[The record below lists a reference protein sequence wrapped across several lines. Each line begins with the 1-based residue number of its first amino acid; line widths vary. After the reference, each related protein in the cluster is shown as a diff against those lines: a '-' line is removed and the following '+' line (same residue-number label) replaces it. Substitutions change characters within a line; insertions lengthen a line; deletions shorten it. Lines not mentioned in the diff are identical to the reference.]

1 MSLRKQASSGM
12 IWTFSQQFGNQ
23 LITFV
28 VSIILARLL
37 LPEEFGLIGMII
49 VFIAIGQSLV
59 DSGMTQSLIRST
71 NIDQEDLSTVF
82 FFNLAASIII
92 YVIVYLVAPFIAE
105 FYDQE
110 VLTNLIRV
118 LCITFIISAFSAVQ
132 GARFSRNMDF
142 KTITVISIPSTI
154 LSGILGI
161 VLAYMGYGVWSLVWS
176 RISGTFLNTIQFWI
190 YSKWSPTFIF
200 KKEKLKEH
208 FNFGYKLTLS
218 SLLDT
223 IYNNIYLIV
232 IGKFF
237 AASSVGFYTRAQSL
251 QKLPVQ
257 NISKALNKVTYPLF
271 SQIKDDDIRL
281 KRVYKVIMQSVIF
294 VIAPILIFASVLA
307 VPTFRFLL
315 TEKWLPAVPFF
326 QILCIVGVLYPLN
339 SYNLNVLK
347 VKGRSDLFLK
357 LEVIKK
363 ILVTISI
370 VIAIQYGIYG
380 LLYSQVLLAIIGFF
394 INSQSASKFIQYSSW
409 EQLKDILPIIFLASV
424 AGGGIYFLDQNSP
437 LNQWPDILRII
448 IGGFVG
454 IIIYFP
460 LIYLYNK
467 HIILDLKKMIYN
479 K

>member
-23 LITFV
+23 IITFV

-37 LPEEFGLIGMII
+37 LPEQFGLIGMII
-49 VFIAIGQSLV
+49 VFIAVGQSLV

-71 NIDQEDLSTVF
+71 TIDQEDLSTVF
-82 FFNLAASIII
+82 FFNLAASIIVYIII
-92 YVIVYLVAPFIAE
+92 YLIAPFIAE

-110 VLTNLIRV
+110 MLTDLIRV
-118 LCITFIISAFSAVQ
+118 LCLTFIISAFAAVQ

-161 VLAYMGYGVWSLVWS
+161 VLAYTGFGVWSLVWS
-176 RISGTFLNTIQFWI
+176 RISGTLLNTIQFWI
-190 YSKWSPTFIF
+190 YSKWSPSFIF

-208 FNFGYKLTLS
+208 FGFGYKLTLS

-281 KRVYKVIMQSVIF
+281 KRVYKQIMQSVIF
-294 VIAPILIFASVLA
+294 VIAPVLIFAAVLA

-315 TEKWLPAVPFF
+315 TEKWLPAVPYF
-326 QILCIVGVLYPLN
+326 QILCAVGILYPLN

-357 LEVIKK
+357 LEIIKK
-363 ILVTISI
+363 VLVTISI

-394 INSQSASKFIQYSSW
+394 INSHSASKFIQYSSL
-409 EQLKDILPIIFLASV
+409 EQLKDILPIIFLALV
-424 AGGGIYFLDQNSP
+424 AGCGIYFLDHHSP
-437 LNQWPDILRII
+437 ITQLSDILRII
-448 IGGFVG
+448 IGGCVG
-454 IIIYFP
+454 VILYFP
-460 LIYLYNK
+460 LIYFFNRN
-467 HIILDLKKMIYN
+467 ILIDLKKMIFN